1 MIRLR
6 SLALPLLVPL
16 LLAACGD
23 DGGAAPQDPVTVTET
38 VTASPSAS
46 ETASE
51 TPSATTS
58 PTGTAS
64 TTPSGTAT
72 PAPTEPAV
80 DLSQPPRTYD
90 EARAHFAAASGQQEL
105 SRFESPDGNFYC
117 VLDDEYIPPSCEILD
132 GAVRDPASCGESP
145 SQKVGR
151 IELTNRGWTAFCN
164 TDTIRQPG
172 APTLGEGG
180 VASWPD
186 LSVRCLYEAIGVTC
200 LETGD
205 QQGFFFGKGRYQ
217 IF

>member
-1 MIRLR
+1 MNALR
-6 SLALPLLVPL
+6 KIALVLASACI
-16 LLAACGD
+16 LAACGTGD
-23 DGGAAPQDPVTVTET
+23 DGAAPADPVTVTET
-38 VTASPSAS
+38 VTASPTESAS
-46 ETASE
+46 ASPSDQVDETA
-51 TPSATTS
+51 
-58 PTGTAS
+58 TAS
-64 TTPSGTAT
+64 SSPDASSA
-72 PAPTEPAV
+72 APTEPAV
-80 DLSQPPRTYD
+80 DLSQPPSTYD

-105 SRFESPDGNFYC
+105 SRFQSPDGNFYC

-132 GAVRDPASCGESP
+132 GAVRDPASCGDSP

-151 IELTNRGWTAFCN
+151 IELTSRGWNAFCN